1 MYVHGMYVRLTRHE
15 RFLQQVGPV
24 VRFFLIEITPL
35 ERAHFQWRTSYN
47 DSQMPWKGCSITF
60 TDCRTGI
67 GKVCHVRMT
76 GQGLCTVVTVRDVF

>member
-1 MYVHGMYVRLTRHE
+1 
-15 RFLQQVGPV
+15 
-24 VRFFLIEITPL
+24 
-35 ERAHFQWRTSYN
+35 
-47 DSQMPWKGCSITF
+47 MPWKGCSITF